1 MSRTFLC
8 LLSVMLLST
17 GALANDD
24 KDAVAAPKQCPE
36 LQAKTV
42 FVADKSLRRHDGS
55 AKAVTEAHQEA
66 EAEGWS
72 FADME
77 IYTENNDLQG
87 FLITYTRPHP
97 CNQR

>member
-1 MSRTFLC
+1 MTRTSFC
-8 LLSVMLLST
+8 LLFAMLIAS
-17 GALANDD
+17 AAHAKDD
-24 KDAVAAPKQCPE
+24 KDSAPPRQCPE
-36 LQAKTV
+36 LEARTV

-55 AKAVTEAHQEA
+55 AKAITEAHQEA
-66 EAEGWS
+66 QAEGWS

-97 CNQR
+97 CNSR